1 MGHARPTSPNAGAI
15 ALPSDPRHPP
25 SHPEHVPATVH
36 FSSLSYTLP
45 NGLEVLKDVRGVAR
59 PGKLTAV
66 MGASGSG
73 KSSLLDILAHRSKVG
88 SVTGSILI
96 NGRPVTPSQVRKVS
110 GYVDQEDTLME
121 TLTVYETVLYSAL
134 LRLPRDMSEDEKIAR
149 VHGTLEELGIRGIMG
164 RRIGGSGESLQCV
177 HRVIFLTWVPLS
189 YLPSSIIRSPWLC
202 YLRVSPIGKRSI
214 SGGEKR
220 RVSIACELVTSPS
233 ILFLDEPTSGE

>member
-1 MGHARPTSPNAGAI
+1 M
-15 ALPSDPRHPP
+15 
-25 SHPEHVPATVH
+25 
-36 FSSLSYTLP
+36 
-45 NGLEVLKDVRGVAR
+45 LKDVRGVAR

-73 KSSLLDILAHRSKVG
+73 KSSLLDILAHRSKIG
-88 SVTGSILI
+88 SVKGSVLI
-96 NGRPVTPSQVRKVS
+96 NGRPVTSSQVRRVS

-134 LRLPRDMSEDEKIAR
+134 LRLPREMSEDQKIAR
-149 VHGTLEELGIRGIMG
+149 VYGTLEELGIRGIMG
-164 RRIGGSGESLQCV
+164 KRIGGSGKSSQF
-177 HRVIFLTWVPLS
+177 IYDPMYLTSGFVYCCMHASVPLV
-189 YLPSSIIRSPWLC
+189 YLNLPPH
-202 YLRVSPIGKRSI
+202 YLRMRFIGKRSI

>member
-1 MGHARPTSPNAGAI
+1 MGHTHPTSPNQGPI

-36 FSSLSYTLP
+36 FSSLAYTLP
-45 NGLEVLKDVRGVAR
+45 NGLEVLKDVRGIAR
-59 PGKLTAV
+59 PGKLTAI

-73 KSSLLDILAHRSKVG
+73 KSSLLDILAHRSKIG
-88 SVTGSILI
+88 SVNGSILI
-96 NGRPVTPSQVRKVS
+96 NGRPVTPSQVRHVS

-134 LRLPRDMSEDEKIAR
+134 LRLPREMSENEKIAR
-149 VHGTLEELGIRGIMG
+149 VYGTLEELGIRGIMD
-164 RRIGGSGESLQCV
+164 RRIGGSGEAFQFAYDLY
-177 HRVIFLTWVPLS
+177 LT
-189 YLPSSIIRSPWLC
+189 IARC
-202 YLRVSPIGKRSI
+202 IGKRSI

-233 ILFLDEPTSGE
+233 ILFLDEPTSGKCFTICKRRTTELTNVDT